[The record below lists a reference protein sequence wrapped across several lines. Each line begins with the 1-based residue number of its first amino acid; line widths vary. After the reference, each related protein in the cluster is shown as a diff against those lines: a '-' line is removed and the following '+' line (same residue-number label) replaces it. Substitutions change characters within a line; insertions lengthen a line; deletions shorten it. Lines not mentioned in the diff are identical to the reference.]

1 MRTFGRSAAIVSFI
15 TFALSSP
22 GHAVCSPG
30 NESCEPSQDDVRAKV
45 EQLFNSAFL
54 TPYSIVSLEKF
65 DGHGIETQGRK
76 IYGMRF
82 FAVLN
87 YSGDKLRC
95 QKSLCPE
102 LHNYSVEIDAAAKKV
117 TIAGW
122 LFFEQTERAWR

>member
-1 MRTFGRSAAIVSFI
+1 MSVFGPKRTWANALQRPLSGVKRTSAHLHRGLGTMRTFGRSAAIVSFI

-65 DGHGIETQGRK
+65 K
-76 IYGMRF
+76 
-82 FAVLN
+82 A
-87 YSGDKLRC
+87 
-95 QKSLCPE
+95 
-102 LHNYSVEIDAAAKKV
+102 
-117 TIAGW
+117 IAIKPQVGKN
-122 LFFEQTERAWR
+122 